1 MEWKDND
8 VRYFRYNSS
17 NIPGIFDYTCPFSR
31 ASWGCVKTAYNVS
44 HAKLICTQDPV
55 CKAFVI
61 LSGEPDEETL
71 LTVIFKN
78 SSKSTI
84 HRNTGATFFI
94 KVSSLLGSRR
104 KSNNHQAPMTTVV
117 HGFNVVDCVSRS
129 QSVHQTARNIREKR
143 LRHHIGLR
151 GITESQW
158 LTMMRHATLDRA
170 FDMSSTGQFLL
181 NLHWTDLSELI
192 SPEKGAHMGTVVFK
206 GQQNSK
212 SSYVGSMIVYKLD
225 RLLGL
230 YHTPPVSKM
239 VLTAATLQVISK
251 NKQHLQQLQDLAG
264 VDGSIEGFVQPPQ
277 PSSFTVQSITLRPL
291 DQLTDQLNDISKADK
306 LFLEY
311 VLLIWLTKIKLNNN
325 HYIGTKG
332 HVILLNGD
340 RAFTEFKPEWLKYFN
355 HCRFP
360 NIVYKILACFRCN
373 PPPGKI
379 PSVPVCG
386 LGEQVFTELQH
397 DGVYMVDVY
406 RKSREQIMNSAAADL
421 LNVVD
426 LCIQKHG
433 RKHVLY

>member
-1 MEWKDND
+1 MQGFNSQSDHGGDAAGNSVGGEEIMEWKDND

-61 LSGEPDEETL
+61 LSGQPDEKTL

-104 KSNNHQAPMTTVV
+104 KSNNHPAPMTPVV
-117 HGFNVVDCVSRS
+117 HGFNTVDCVSRS
-129 QSVHQTARNIREKR
+129 QSVHQVARNIREKR

-158 LTMMRHATLDRA
+158 LTMMHHATLDRA
-170 FDMSSTGQFLL
+170 FEVSSTGQFLL
-181 NLHWTDLSELI
+181 NLHWTDLSEPI

-239 VLTAATLQVISK
+239 VLTASTLQVITK
-251 NKQHLQQLQDLAG
+251 NKQHLQQLQDFAG
-264 VDGSIEGFVQPPQ
+264 ADGSIEGFVQPPQ

-291 DQLTDQLNDISKADK
+291 DQLTDQLTDIAKGDK

-311 VLLIWLTKIKLNNN
+311 ILLIWLTKIKLNNN

-332 HVILLNGD
+332 KLSML
-340 RAFTEFKPEWLKYFN
+340 
-355 HCRFP
+355 
-360 NIVYKILACFRCN
+360 
-373 PPPGKI
+373 
-379 PSVPVCG
+379 
-386 LGEQVFTELQH
+386 
-397 DGVYMVDVY
+397 
-406 RKSREQIMNSAAADL
+406 
-421 LNVVD
+421 
-426 LCIQKHG
+426 
-433 RKHVLY
+433 